1 MKNSG
6 IIGVRLRV
14 RRTKRK
20 VERDQSPDLE
30 VEADEGKEVGLKV
43 SPAPREGREV
53 AHVERRVDPGV
64 VAEVSPKSE
73 VTREGGANQ
82 AEEEKAGHR
91 VSRDRDQGQENLNPT
106 PQCDRTRLV
115 DEEGSSHDHILD
127 LSQKVPRARRHH
139 SPGQDLLQRRRRA

>member
-91 VSRDRDQGQENLNPT
+91 VSRDRDQGQENLTPT
-106 PQCDRTRLV
+106 PQCDRTRLE
-115 DEEGSSHDHILD
+115 EEGSSHDHILD
-127 LSQKVPRARRHH
+127 LSLKVPRARKHH
-139 SPGQDLLQRRRRA
+139 SPGQDLLQTRRRA